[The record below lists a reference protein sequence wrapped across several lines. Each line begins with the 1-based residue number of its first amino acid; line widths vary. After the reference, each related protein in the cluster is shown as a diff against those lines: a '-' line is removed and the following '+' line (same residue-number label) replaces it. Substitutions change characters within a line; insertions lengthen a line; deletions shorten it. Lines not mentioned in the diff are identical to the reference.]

1 MQRIQLEENEE
12 ITRKEY
18 FKRKK
23 IQSKKIKKRSKL
35 TIAMLITIVIL
46 VTYIAIQIYV
56 YNRKNNFSYLAD
68 ESVLSQDIY
77 NVYYVTEGYTY
88 DPKYS
93 LNTIYSNGFNDITL
107 LTDAGFSDIQVSKD
121 KIVGIREKKLFSF
134 EKTTSEIKNILDKE
148 VYKYTLYGDECY
160 LILEE
165 NKKLAKFNLTNL
177 EYVEFTPENIC
188 EIVVDAKNIFIV
200 KDEKTKK
207 QLYKLEKDGNNIVK
221 MANDANVSYIICD
234 EERLYFVNKSDDN
247 KIYSINKDGSDYKR
261 VADIKS
267 VTDTGVLKDIDGSKY
282 MYINNRCLFYIN
294 SGDENSLW
302 KYDLDTGENVKEIS
316 MQVEILQNV
325 GSTVFYKIKNSV
337 GVYLYNTETKFM
349 SEITKRKVKEFIVDT
364 YTKVF
369 IDKEN
374 KFIRNYYGGN

>member
-18 FKRKK
+18 FRRKK

-35 TIAMLITIVIL
+35 TIAMIITSVIL
-46 VTYIAIQIYV
+46 IIYVIFQIYV
-56 YNRKNNFSYLAD
+56 YNKKNNLEYLAD
-68 ESVLSQDIY
+68 ENVLNQDIY
-77 NVYYVTEGYTY
+77 NVYYVTQGYTY

-107 LTDAGFSDIQVSKD
+107 LTDAGFSDIRISKGN
-121 KIVGIREKKLFSF
+121 IIGIREKYLHSF
-134 EKTTSEIKNILDKE
+134 DKNTGEIKKILDKE
-148 VYKYTLYGDECY
+148 VYKYTLYKDECY
-160 LILEE
+160 IILDN
-165 NKKLAKFNLTNL
+165 NKKLAKLDLNTL
-177 EYVEFTPENIC
+177 EFIEFSQDNIC
-188 EIVVDAKNIFIV
+188 EIIADDSSLFVV

-207 QLYKLEKDGNNIVK
+207 QLYKINKDGTNMTKIA
-221 MANDANVSYIICD
+221 ANANVSYIICD
-234 EERLYFVNKSDDN
+234 NSKLYFVNKSDDS
-247 KIYSINKDGSDYKR
+247 KIYSVNKDGSDYRK

-267 VTDTGVLKDIDGSKY
+267 VTDTGILKNIDGYKY
-282 MYINNRCLFYIN
+282 MYINNECLFYIN
-294 SGDENSLW
+294 SDDENSLW
-302 KYDLDTGENVKEIS
+302 KYDLKSGENVKEIA

-337 GVYLYNTETKFM
+337 GVYLYNSDTKFM

-369 IDKEN
+369 INKELN
-374 KFIRNYYGGN
+374 KK